1 MGYTY
6 SSALLSEYAPL
17 CRSALLD
24 VDEVEAAEE
33 GVVVVVAVAVAAI
46 VAAAAAVAVVNFLLF
61 TTSALVALR
70 SVLLDEL
77 ELLTAVAFCFLERAV
92 VSDDVVVVCC
102 C

>member
-1 MGYTY
+1 VFTY

-24 VDEVEAAEE
+24 VDDVEAADE
-33 GVVVVVAVAVAAI
+33 GVAVVS
-46 VAAAAAVAVVNFLLF
+46 AAVAVVFAAVDFLVF

-70 SVLLDEL
+70 SVLPDEL
-77 ELLTAVAFCFLERAV
+77 ELTAVAFCFLERAV
-92 VSDDVVVVCC
+92 VSDVVVVLCC

>member
-33 GVVVVVAVAVAAI
+33 GVVVVAIAVAVAAI
-46 VAAAAAVAVVNFLLF
+46 VAAVAVVNFLLF

-77 ELLTAVAFCFLERAV
+77 ELTAVAFCFLERAV

>member
-33 GVVVVVAVAVAAI
+33 GVVVVAIAVDVAVAAI
-46 VAAAAAVAVVNFLLF
+46 VAAVAVVNFLLF

-77 ELLTAVAFCFLERAV
+77 ELTAVAFCFLERAV